1 MTKKFAV
8 SGQHYLFDVQSFAAV
23 VLSLGGDAYEYA
35 LRDRTTKRV
44 IEDVANGESEIGVLV
59 ETTRSKDGP
68 EEAFA
73 EAGVEFV
80 ELIEST
86 PRVALPKSH
95 PFVNAES
102 LTLDQLEDFP
112 YIYFEQEEGAPAYF
126 AEEALADEAR
136 HKSIACTDRASLSE
150 LIVALNGYTVTSGIL
165 VGISDG
171 AGLNTVP
178 LDTDVKLHLGY
189 IVKKGVELSEAG
201 KKFVEKLEGNLRK
214 YAKF

>member
-44 IEDVANGESEIGVLV
+44 IEDVASGESEIGVLV
-59 ETTRSKDGP
+59 ETTRSKDGL

-171 AGLNTVP
+171 SSLATVR
-178 LDTDVKLHLGY
+178 LDTDVTLHLGY

>member
-59 ETTRSKDGP
+59 ETTRSKDGL

-112 YIYFEQEEGAPAYF
+112 YIYFE
-126 AEEALADEAR
+126 EALADEAR

-171 AGLNTVP
+171 SSLATVR
-178 LDTDVKLHLGY
+178 LDTDVTLHLGY

>member
-44 IEDVANGESEIGVLV
+44 IEDVANGDSEIGVLV
-59 ETTRSKDGP
+59 ETTRSKDGL

-112 YIYFEQEEGAPAYF
+112 YIYFEQEEGTPAYF
-126 AEEALADEAR
+126 AEEAR

-171 AGLNTVP
+171 SSLATVR
-178 LDTDVKLHLGY
+178 LDTDVTLHLGY
-189 IVKKGVELSEAG
+189 IVKKGVELSDAG